1 MSTVGIRVKSDRVR
15 VATAFYSKSVSSQDI
30 DSSDEGS

>member
-1 MSTVGIRVKSDRVR
+1 VR